1 MNLTKEQI
9 RWTMMAIEERLKVI
23 NENIDWNDS
32 QGQFDTSEKYRQE
45 RKTYETI
52 LEILTTEEAK

>member
-9 RWTMMAIEERLKVI
+9 RWTMMAIEERLKTI

>member
-9 RWTMMAIEERLKVI
+9 RWTMMAIEERLKVL
-23 NENIDWNDS
+23 NENIEWNDS
-32 QGQFDTSEKYRQE
+32 QGQFDFSEKYRQE

-52 LEILTTEEAK
+52 LEILNVEEAK

>member
-9 RWTMMAIEERLKVI
+9 RWTMMAIEERLKTI
-23 NENIDWNDS
+23 NENIEWNES
-32 QGQFDTSEKYRQE
+32 QGQHDLSEKYRQE

-52 LEILTTEEAK
+52 LEIMRVEEMK

>member
-9 RWTMMAIEERLKVI
+9 RWTMMAIEERLKTI
-23 NENIDWNDS
+23 NENIEWNDS
-32 QGQFDTSEKYRQE
+32 QGQHDLSEKYRQE

-52 LEILTTEEAK
+52 LEIMRVEELK

>member
-9 RWTMMAIEERLKVI
+9 RWTIIAIEERLKTI
-23 NENIDWNDS
+23 NENIEWNDS

-52 LEILTTEEAK
+52 LEILNVEEAK

>member
-23 NENIDWNDS
+23 NENIEWNDS
-32 QGQFDTSEKYRQE
+32 QGQFDLSEKYRQE

-52 LEILTTEEAK
+52 LEILTAEEAK

>member
-9 RWTMMAIEERLKVI
+9 RWTMMAIEERLKVL

-52 LEILTTEEAK
+52 LEILSTEEAK

>member
-23 NENIDWNDS
+23 NENIEWNDS
-32 QGQFDTSEKYRQE
+32 QGQFDLSEKYRQE

-52 LEILTTEEAK
+52 LEIMGVEELK

>member
-9 RWTMMAIEERLKVI
+9 RWTIIAIEERLKVL
-23 NENIDWNDS
+23 NENIGWNDS
-32 QGQFDTSEKYRQE
+32 QGQFDTSERYRRE

-52 LEILTTEEAK
+52 LEILTAEEAK